1 MSSLS
6 RIAFGA
12 ISDNEVVFKDS
23 EENSGGFHTF
33 SIAPDQPSWSRIPD
47 SAFATPARY
56 IQEIFWRLTQV
67 DALSSEGM
75 RFVFNPLFATTRA
88 SILTVIAILRATNDL
103 SGPAVIVDQDGL
115 PVGYLL
121 PGSFARN
128 DSRYLSLLSAVDTA
142 LDASLL
148 ELLCFSKPLVI
159 SAPRLC
165 LSKHWRNGFEDYGLR
180 PVYKWITQH
189 AISRLL
195 ANPDSHPLHIDP
207 AAAREHRD
215 SIPFTAIMPNH
226 AGDALFFALAF
237 NEITT
242 HFQGIAVNKAYAD
255 IIQNAAPL
263 LQVISIDTPRVNR
276 DSAFAGGKAVRDSE
290 YFHSYKNSLPKESF
304 YAYCRPSRNYNTTE
318 FHLVD
323 HFAFALGHSPLN
335 ESELVI
341 RTRLMPARLGAPR
354 TPHSPAKILLHFDA
368 GWPLKV
374 YPSSLQTALIELL
387 RSSGHEITVLAPP
400 GYSHP
405 NVKATTFDKLSDF
418 IALAK
423 ANHILVGMD
432 SFPSHYCAHMLGLPT
447 LCLFANTKPANSDA
461 MASAHYMFLEQALS
475 CRPCYAIAHCPV
487 YGGTECRNFASPMM
501 VADQIDALLIG
512 AAQTHKHT
520 ASTDIFPTRS
530 KINVHL
536 RFIEIQAR
544 VASAIPPSSFLMTLL
559 YEFARAIRRE
569 GLIAAIR
576 RSGRFLAKKYRVLP

>member
-1 MSSLS
+1 MNSLS

-12 ISDNEVVFKDS
+12 ISDNELVFKDS
-23 EENSGGFHTF
+23 EGNPASFHAF
-33 SIAPDQPSWSRIPD
+33 SIAPEQPSWSRIPD

-75 RFVFNPLFATTRA
+75 RFVFNPFFATTRA
-88 SILTVIAILRATNDL
+88 SILTVIAVLRAASNL
-103 SGPAVIVDQDGL
+103 SSPAVIADQDGL

-121 PGSFARN
+121 PGSFTRD
-128 DSRYLSLLSAVDTA
+128 DSKYLSLLSAVDTT

-165 LSKHWRNGFEDYGLR
+165 LSKHWRNGFEDHGLR
-180 PVYKWITQH
+180 PVYRWITQH

-195 ANPDSHPLHIDP
+195 VKPGPHSSPIDP
-207 AAAREHRD
+207 AAARKHRN

-237 NEITT
+237 NEIAT
-242 HFQGIAVNKAYAD
+242 HFQGIAVNKAYVD
-255 IIQNAAPL
+255 IIQNAAPR
-263 LQVISIDTPRVNR
+263 LQVTAVEPSQAKPGSVTV
-276 DSAFAGGKAVRDSE
+276 GGKAISDTE
-290 YFHSYKNSLPKESF
+290 YFQSYKDSLPTESF

-318 FHLVD
+318 FHLID
-323 HFAFALGHSPLN
+323 HFAFALGHSPLSEN
-335 ESELVI
+335 ELLI
-341 RTRLMPARLGAPR
+341 RTRPMPARLVAPR
-354 TPHSPAKILLHFDA
+354 TPHSPARILLHFDA

-374 YPSSLQTALIELL
+374 YPSSLQTVLIELL
-387 RSSGHEITVLAPP
+387 RSRGHEITVLAPP

-405 NVKATTFDKLSDF
+405 GVKATTFTRLTDF
-418 IALAK
+418 IALANT
-423 ANHILVGMD
+423 NHLLVGMD

-447 LCLFANTKPANSDA
+447 LCLFANTKPANSNA
-461 MASAHYMFLEQALS
+461 MASPHYMFLEQALS
-475 CRPCYAIAHCPV
+475 CRPCHATTHCPV
-487 YGGTECRNFASPMM
+487 YGGIECRNFASPMM
-501 VADQIDALLIG
+501 IADQIEALLIG
-512 AAQTHKHT
+512 AAQTHKHPNPIDT
-520 ASTDIFPTRS
+520 FPARN

-544 VASAIPPSSFLMTLL
+544 IASAMPSSSFLMALP
-559 YEFARAIRRE
+559 YEFVRAIRRE

-576 RSGRFLAKKYRVLP
+576 RSGRFLAKKYRASP

>member
-12 ISDNEVVFKDS
+12 ISDNEVVLKGS
-23 EENSGGFHTF
+23 EENSGDFHTF

-47 SAFATPARY
+47 SAFSTPARY

-67 DALSSEGM
+67 DALPSEGM

-88 SILTVIAILRATNDL
+88 SILTVIAVLRSIKEL
-103 SGPAVIVDQDGL
+103 SGPAVVADQDGL

-121 PGSFARN
+121 PSSFSRG

-148 ELLCFSKPLVI
+148 ELLCFSKSLVI
-159 SAPRLC
+159 SAPRLR
-165 LSKHWRNGFEDYGLR
+165 LSKHWCNGFDDHGLL
-180 PVYKWITQH
+180 PVYKWITEH

-195 ANPDSHPLHIDP
+195 TDPDSHALHIDP

-255 IIQNAAPL
+255 IIQNAAPML
-263 LQVISIDTPRVNR
+263 RVIPIGTPQVNR
-276 DSAFAGGKAVRDSE
+276 DPAFAGGKAVRDSE
-290 YFHSYKNSLPKESF
+290 YFYAYKDSLPKETF
-304 YAYCRPSRNYNTTE
+304 YAYCRPSRNYNATE
-318 FHLVD
+318 FHLID

-335 ESELVI
+335 EGELVI

-354 TPHSPAKILLHFDA
+354 ALRSPAKILLHFDA

-387 RSSGHEITVLAPP
+387 RSRGHEITVLAPP

-405 NVKATTFDKLSDF
+405 NVKAITFNKLSDF
-418 IALAK
+418 IALAN

-432 SFPSHYCAHMLGLPT
+432 SFPSHYCAHILGLPT
-447 LCLFANTKPANSDA
+447 LCLFASTKPANSNA
-461 MASAHYMFLEQALS
+461 MASESYMFLEQALS

-487 YGGTECRNFASPMM
+487 YGGAECRNFVSPIM
-501 VADQIDALLIG
+501 VADQVDALLIG
-512 AAQTHKHT
+512 AVQTQKHT
-520 ASTDIFPTRS
+520 ASTGIFPIRK
-530 KINVHL
+530 KINAHL
-536 RFIEIQAR
+536 RFIKIQAR
-544 VASAIPPSSFLMTLL
+544 VASAIPPSSFLMALL
-559 YEFARAIRRE
+559 YEFGVAIRRE
-569 GLIAAIR
+569 GLLAAIR
-576 RSGRFLAKKYRVLP
+576 RSGRFLAKKYRALS

>member
-1 MSSLS
+1 MSAQS
-6 RIAFGA
+6 RIAYGA
-12 ISDNEVVFKDS
+12 ISDNEIVLKDTAID
-23 EENSGGFHTF
+23 SGGFHTF
-33 SIAPDQPSWSRIPD
+33 SIAPDKPSWDRIPD

-56 IQEIFWRLTQV
+56 VQEVFWRLTQV
-67 DALSSEGM
+67 DGMFSEGM

-88 SILTVIAILRATNDL
+88 SILTVIAVLRSTHDL
-103 SGPAVIVDQDGL
+103 AGPAIIADRDGL

-121 PGSFARN
+121 PGSFFRE
-128 DSRYLSLLSAVDTA
+128 DSRYLSLLSAVDTP

-180 PVYKWITQH
+180 PVYRWITQH
-189 AISRLL
+189 AITRLL
-195 ANPDSHPLHIDP
+195 TNLDAYSLEVDPD
-207 AAAREHRD
+207 AARKHRD

-242 HFQGIAVNKAYAD
+242 HFQGIAVNKAYVD
-255 IIQNAAPL
+255 IVKNAAPR
-263 LQVISIDTPRVNR
+263 LQAISIDVPQVNR

-290 YFHSYKNSLPKESF
+290 YFHSYKDSLPKESF

-323 HFAFALGHSPLN
+323 HFAFALGHSPL
-335 ESELVI
+335 SGGELVI
-341 RTRLMPARLGAPR
+341 RTRVMPTRLGAPS

-368 GWPLKV
+368 GWSLKV
-374 YPSSLQTALIELL
+374 YPPSLQTELIDLL
-387 RSSGHEITVLAPP
+387 RSRGHEITVLAPQ

-405 NVKATTFDKLSDF
+405 NVRTTTFDNLSDF
-418 IALAK
+418 IALANT
-423 ANHILVGMD
+423 NHILVGMD

-447 LCLFANTKPANSDA
+447 LCLFANTKPVNSDA
-461 MASAHYMFLEQALS
+461 MASAHYSFLERGLS
-475 CRPCYAIAHCPV
+475 CRPCYAIVHCPV
-487 YGGTECRNFASPMM
+487 YGGTECRNFAPPLT
-501 VADQIDALLIG
+501 VANQIDALLIG
-512 AAQTHKHT
+512 AAQTHKLT
-520 ASTDIFPTRS
+520 DSTDIFPMRS

-536 RFIEIQAR
+536 RFIKIQAR
-544 VASAIPPSSFLMTLL
+544 IAGAIPPSSFLLILL
-559 YEFARAIRRE
+559 YEFAKAIRRE

-576 RSGRFLAKKYRVLP
+576 RSGRFLAKKYRTLP